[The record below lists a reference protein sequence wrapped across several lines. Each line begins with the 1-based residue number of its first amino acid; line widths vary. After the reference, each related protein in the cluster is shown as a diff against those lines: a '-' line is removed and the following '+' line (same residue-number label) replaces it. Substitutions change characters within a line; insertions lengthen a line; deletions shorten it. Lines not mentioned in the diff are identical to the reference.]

1 MKILLL
7 LLIFVVCVTI
17 GSSYAYALEYTYPT
31 INQRLTE
38 IPTYCAVESITDK
51 IESSEMDEMLAKSEL
66 AVNAW
71 REKLQKSEITN
82 KEFWDLK
89 FKKIGKNESVTDDC
103 TITILFRDD
112 PEFSGSLLS
121 KTLGAFMRNSI
132 YIYYENQ
139 ESIYGDKWMDGI
151 LKTIIHEMGHTFGLG
166 HYTTDDN
173 DYNRKVATRDES
185 PPSIMFAPAHI
196 NPDIRKITDIDV
208 QKVRLIYGSYGF
220 HAFSEQR
227 PSEII
232 IENPLLPLDPTYPF
246 EFTEISKNNIKLF
259 RHQDSLMTISGQINN
274 TVYMSGH
281 PVFLLITNPD
291 LSTQVLKVK
300 PTRDGFFETYLNFN
314 YKSLPGK
321 YSIEFAYID
330 KIDQSKNITFDVEQT
345 DIPLPPKSENL
356 NVIQVSNTADQFF
369 EMGLYGDAI
378 KNYKVVMKNVD
389 KIQEPLYLNALNKIG
404 LALIELKNYEKSL
417 SYFEQVYEINPAY
430 PNIKQN
436 LKTSKSLIEANDK
449 VVIVDSIIP
458 LPGWIK
464 SNAGWWINGQ
474 STDQSLFDAFEY
486 MQNKG
491 LIGSYE
497 FSNYSQSHI
506 PNWLVDIV
514 TWWIN
519 EKLSDEEFLKTID
532 YLLKQ
537 GIIII

>member
-7 LLIFVVCVTI
+7 LLIFVVCVTV

-151 LKTIIHEMGHTFGLG
+151 LKTIIHEMGHSLGLG

-173 DYNRKVATRDES
+173 DYNRKVATRNES

-196 NPDIRKITDIDV
+196 NPDLRKITDIDV

-232 IENPLLPLDPTYPF
+232 IENPISPLDPTYPF
-246 EFTEISKNNIKLF
+246 ELTEISKNNIKLF

-356 NVIQVSNTADQFF
+356 NIIQVSNTADQFF
-369 EMGLYGDAI
+369 DMGLYGDAI

-389 KIQEPLYLNALNKIG
+389 KIQEPLHLNALSKIG

-417 SYFEQVYEINPAY
+417 SYFEQVYEINPDY
-430 PNIKQN
+430 PKIQEN
-436 LKTSKSLIEANDK
+436 LKTSKSLIEANGK
-449 VVIVDSIIP
+449 MVAADSIVP

-474 STDQSLFDAFEY
+474 STDQSLLDAFEY

-491 LIGSYE
+491 LIGNYE
-497 FSNYSQSHI
+497 FSNYSQPHI

-514 TWWIN
+514 TWWFD

>member
-1 MKILLL
+1 MTFFLLL
-7 LLIFVVCVTI
+7 LSLVIIVSI

-38 IPTYCAVESITDK
+38 IPTYCAVESISDD
-51 IESSEMDEMLAKSEL
+51 IESSDMDEMMAKSEL
-66 AVNAW
+66 AVMAW
-71 REKLQKSEITN
+71 KEKLQESELIN
-82 KEFWDLK
+82 KEFWDMK

-132 YIYYENQ
+132 YVYYENQ
-139 ESIYGDKWMDGI
+139 QSIYGDKWMDGI
-151 LKTIIHEMGHTFGLG
+151 FKTIIHEMGHTFGLG

-173 DYNRKVATRDES
+173 DYNRKVATRDQS

-196 NPDIRKITDIDV
+196 NPDVRKITEIDV
-208 QKVRLIYGSYGF
+208 QLVRSIYGSYGF

-232 IENPLLPLDPTYPF
+232 IENPILPLDPTYPF
-246 EFTEISKNNIKLF
+246 ESTEISKNNVQLF
-259 RHQDSLMTISGQINN
+259 RHQDTMITISGQINN
-274 TVYMSGH
+274 VVYMSGH
-281 PVFLLITNPD
+281 PVFILVTSPD
-291 LSTQVLKVK
+291 LSVQVLKVK
-300 PTRDGFFETYLNFN
+300 PTRDGFFETYMNFN

-330 KIDQSKNITFDVEQT
+330 KIDQSKNLVFDVEQT
-345 DIPLPPKSENL
+345 DIPLAPESENL
-356 NVIQVSNTADQFF
+356 NIIRVNNDAERFF

-378 KNYKVVMKNVD
+378 KNYKVVMKNAD

-404 LALIELKNYEKSL
+404 LALIQLKNYEKSL
-417 SYFEQVYEINPAY
+417 SYFEQVYEINPNY
-430 PNIKQN
+430 PNIEQN
-436 LKTSKSLIEANDK
+436 LKTSKSLIQTDGQMATT
-449 VVIVDSIIP
+449 DSIIP

-474 STDQSLFDAFEY
+474 ATDQLLFDAFEY
-486 MQNKG
+486 LQNKG
-491 LIGSYE
+491 LIGNYE
-497 FSNYSQSHI
+497 FSDFSQPHI

-514 TWWIN
+514 TWWID
-519 EKLSDEEFLKTID
+519 EKITDEEFLKTID

>member
-464 SNAGWWINGQ
+464 SNAGWWINDQ

>member
-7 LLIFVVCVTI
+7 LLIFVVCVTV

-51 IESSEMDEMLAKSEL
+51 IESSEMDEMLTKSEL

-173 DYNRKVATRDES
+173 DYNRKVATRNES

-196 NPDIRKITDIDV
+196 NPDLRKITDIDV

-232 IENPLLPLDPTYPF
+232 IENPISPLDPTYPF

-259 RHQDSLMTISGQINN
+259 RHQDSLMTISGQIND
-274 TVYMSGH
+274 VVFMSGH

-321 YSIEFAYID
+321 YSIEFVYID

-356 NVIQVSNTADQFF
+356 NIIQVSNTADQFF

-389 KIQEPLYLNALNKIG
+389 KIQEPLHLNALNKIG

-417 SYFEQVYEINPAY
+417 SYFEQVYEINPDY
-430 PNIKQN
+430 PNIQEN
-436 LKTSKSLIEANDK
+436 LKTSKSLIETNGK
-449 VVIVDSIIP
+449 VIIADSIVP

-474 STDQSLFDAFEY
+474 STDQSLLDAFEY

-514 TWWIN
+514 TWWFD

>member
-17 GSSYAYALEYTYPT
+17 GSSYAYALDYTYPT

-66 AVNAW
+66 AVNTW
-71 REKLQKSEITN
+71 KEMLQKSEITN

-196 NPDIRKITDIDV
+196 NPDLRKITDIDV

-232 IENPLLPLDPTYPF
+232 IENPISPLDPTYPF
-246 EFTEISKNNIKLF
+246 EFTEISKNNVKLF
-259 RHQDSLMTISGQINN
+259 RHQDSLMTISGQIND
-274 TVYMSGH
+274 VVFMSGH

-300 PTRDGFFETYLNFN
+300 PTRDGFFQTYLNFN

-321 YSIEFAYID
+321 YSIEFVYID

-345 DIPLPPKSENL
+345 DIPLPSKSENL
-356 NVIQVSNTADQFF
+356 NIIQVSNTADQFF

-378 KNYKVVMKNVD
+378 KNYKVVIKNID
-389 KIQEPLYLNALNKIG
+389 KIQEPLHLNALSKIG

-417 SYFEQVYEINPAY
+417 SYFEQVYEINPGY
-430 PNIKQN
+430 PNIQEN
-436 LKTSKSLIEANDK
+436 LKTSKSLIEDNGKMMTA
-449 VVIVDSIIP
+449 DSIVP

-474 STDQSLFDAFEY
+474 STDQSLLDAFEY

-514 TWWIN
+514 TWWFD

>member
-1 MKILLL
+1 MNFYILLL
-7 LLIFVVCVTI
+7 SFVIVVSI
-17 GSSYAYALEYTYPT
+17 GSSYAYALDYTYPT

-38 IPTYCAVESITDK
+38 IPTYCAVESISDK
-51 IESSEMDEMLAKSEL
+51 IEPSEMNEMISKSEL
-66 AVNAW
+66 AVNMWKA
-71 REKLQKSEITN
+71 KLQESETTN
-82 KEFWDLK
+82 KEFWDMK
-89 FKKIGKNESVTDDC
+89 FKKIGKNESVSDDC

-139 ESIYGDKWMDGI
+139 QSIYGDKWMDGI
-151 LKTIIHEMGHTFGLG
+151 LKTTIHEMGHTFGLG

-173 DYNRKVATRDES
+173 DYNRKIATRNES
-185 PPSIMFAPAHI
+185 PPSIMFAPAHV
-196 NPDIRKITDIDV
+196 NPDLRKITEIDV
-208 QKVRLIYGSYGF
+208 QLVRTIYGSYGF

-232 IENPLLPLDPTYPF
+232 IENPISPLDPLYPF
-246 EFTEISKNNIKLF
+246 ESTEISKNAVKLF
-259 RHQDSLMTISGQINN
+259 RHQDTMMTISGQINN

-281 PVFLLITNPD
+281 PVFILITNPD
-291 LSTQVLKVK
+291 LSVEVLKVK
-300 PTRDGFFETYLNFN
+300 PTRNGFFETYLNFN

-330 KIDQSKNITFDVEQT
+330 KIDQSKNIIFDVEQT
-345 DIPLPPKSENL
+345 DIPLAPKSENL
-356 NVIQVSNTADQFF
+356 NILQINNDAERFF

-378 KNYKVVMKNVD
+378 KNYKVVMNNAN
-389 KIQEPLYLNALNKIG
+389 KIQEPLFLNALNKIG
-404 LALIELKNYEKSL
+404 LALIQLKNYEKSL
-417 SYFEQVYEINPAY
+417 SYFERVYEIKPNY
-430 PNIKQN
+430 PNIGQN
-436 LKTSKSLIEANDK
+436 LKTSKSLIENNGQTITA
-449 VVIVDSIIP
+449 DSTIS

-474 STDQSLFDAFEY
+474 ATDQLLFDAFEY

-491 LIGSYE
+491 LVGTYK
-497 FSNYSQSHI
+497 FSNFSQPHI
-506 PNWLVDIV
+506 PYWFVDIV
-514 TWWIN
+514 TWWVD
-519 EKLSDEEFLKTID
+519 EKISDEEFLKTVD

>member
-1 MKILLL
+1 
-7 LLIFVVCVTI
+7 
-17 GSSYAYALEYTYPT
+17 
-31 INQRLTE
+31 
-38 IPTYCAVESITDK
+38 
-51 IESSEMDEMLAKSEL
+51 MDEMLAKSEL
-66 AVNAW
+66 AVSAW
-71 REKLQKSEITN
+71 REKLQNSEITN

-196 NPDIRKITDIDV
+196 NPDLRKITDIDV

-232 IENPLLPLDPTYPF
+232 IENPISPLDPTYPF

-356 NVIQVSNTADQFF
+356 NIIQVSNTADQFF

-389 KIQEPLYLNALNKIG
+389 KIQEPLHLNALNKIG

-417 SYFEQVYEINPAY
+417 SYFEQVYEINPDY
-430 PNIKQN
+430 PKIQEN
-436 LKTSKSLIEANDK
+436 LKTSKSLIEANGK
-449 VVIVDSIIP
+449 MVAADSIVP

-474 STDQSLFDAFEY
+474 STDQSLLDAFEY

-497 FSNYSQSHI
+497 FSNYSQPHI

-514 TWWIN
+514 TWWFD

>member
-89 FKKIGKNESVTDDC
+89 FKKIGKNESVIDDC

-449 VVIVDSIIP
+449 VVTADSIIP

-474 STDQSLFDAFEY
+474 STDQSLLDAFEY

-506 PNWLVDIV
+506 PNWLIDIV
-514 TWWIN
+514 TWWID

>member
-1 MKILLL
+1 MNFYILLL
-7 LLIFVVCVTI
+7 SLVIVVSI
-17 GSSYAYALEYTYPT
+17 GYSYAYALDYTYPT

-38 IPTYCAVESITDK
+38 IPTYCAVESISDK
-51 IESSEMDEMLAKSEL
+51 IEPSEMNEMISKSKL
-66 AVNAW
+66 AVNMWKA
-71 REKLQKSEITN
+71 KLQESEPTN
-82 KEFWDLK
+82 KEFWDMK
-89 FKKIGKNESVTDDC
+89 FKKIGKNESVSDDC

-139 ESIYGDKWMDGI
+139 QSIYGDKWMDGI
-151 LKTIIHEMGHTFGLG
+151 LKTTTHEMGHTFGLG

-173 DYNRKVATRDES
+173 DYNRKIATRDES
-185 PPSIMFAPAHI
+185 PPSIMFAPAHV
-196 NPDIRKITDIDV
+196 NPDLRKITEIDV
-208 QKVRLIYGSYGF
+208 QLVRTIYGSYGF

-232 IENPLLPLDPTYPF
+232 IENPISPLDPLYPF
-246 EFTEISKNNIKLF
+246 ESTEISKNTVKLF
-259 RHQDSLMTISGQINN
+259 RHQDTMMTISGQINN

-281 PVFLLITNPD
+281 PVFILITNPE
-291 LSTQVLKVK
+291 LSVEVLKVK
-300 PTRDGFFETYLNFN
+300 PTRNGFFETYLNFN

-330 KIDQSKNITFDVEQT
+330 KIDQSKNLIFDVEQT
-345 DIPLPPKSENL
+345 DIPLAPKSENL
-356 NVIQVSNTADQFF
+356 NILQVNNDAERFF

-378 KNYKVVMKNVD
+378 KNYKVVMNNAD
-389 KIQEPLYLNALNKIG
+389 KIQEPLFLNALNKIG
-404 LALIELKNYEKSL
+404 LALIQLKNYEKSL
-417 SYFEQVYEINPAY
+417 SYFEQVYEINPNY
-430 PNIKQN
+430 PNIGQN
-436 LKTSKSLIEANDK
+436 LKTSKSLIENNGE
-449 VVIVDSIIP
+449 IITTDSTVS

-474 STDQSLFDAFEY
+474 ATDQLLFDAFEY

-491 LIGSYE
+491 LIGTYE
-497 FSNYSQSHI
+497 FSNFSQ
-506 PNWLVDIV
+506 PRVPYWLVDIV
-514 TWWIN
+514 TWWVD
-519 EKLSDEEFLKTID
+519 EKISDEEFLKTVD

>member
-464 SNAGWWINGQ
+464 SNAGWWINDQ

-506 PNWLVDIV
+506 PNWLIDIV
-514 TWWIN
+514 TWWID

>member
-1 MKILLL
+1 MKTLLL
-7 LLIFVVCVTI
+7 LLVFVVFATVY
-17 GSSYAYALEYTYPT
+17 SSYAYALDYTFPT

-38 IPTYCAVESITDK
+38 IPTYCAVESISNK
-51 IESSEMDEMLAKSEL
+51 IESYEMDEMISKSEL
-66 AVNAW
+66 AIDTW
-71 REKLQKSEITN
+71 REKLQKSELTN
-82 KEFWDLK
+82 NEFWDLK

-121 KTLGAFMRNSI
+121 KTLGAFMGNSI

-166 HYTTDDN
+166 HYATDDN

-185 PPSIMFAPAHI
+185 PPSIMFSPAHI
-196 NPDIRKITDIDV
+196 NPDLRKITELDV

-246 EFTEISKNNIKLF
+246 EFTEISKNNLKLF
-259 RHQDSLMTISGQINN
+259 RHQDTLIKISGQIHD
-274 TVYMSGH
+274 VAYMSGH

-291 LSTQVLKVK
+291 LSVHVLKVK
-300 PTRDGFFETYLNFN
+300 PTKIGFFETYLNFN

-321 YSIEFAYID
+321 YSIEFSYVD
-330 KIDQSKNITFDVEQT
+330 KTDQSKNIIFDVEQT
-345 DIPLPPKSENL
+345 DIPLPTKSENV
-356 NVIQVSNTADQFF
+356 NIIQINNDAEQFF
-369 EMGLYGDAI
+369 EMGLYNDAI
-378 KNYKVVMKNVD
+378 KNYKIVMKNTD
-389 KIQEPLYLNALNKIG
+389 KIQEMLYVNALNKIG
-404 LALIELKNYEKSL
+404 LALIQLENYENSL
-417 SYFEQVYEINPAY
+417 SYFEQVYEINPEY
-430 PNIKQN
+430 PNIEQN
-436 LKTSKSLIEANDK
+436 LKTSNSLIETNGK
-449 VVIVDSIIP
+449 LMVDDATLS

-464 SNAGWWINGQ
+464 SNAGWWISGQ
-474 STDQSLFDAFEY
+474 TTDQVLFDALEY
-486 MQNKG
+486 MQAKG
-491 LIGSYE
+491 FIGNYE
-497 FSNYSQSHI
+497 FSNFSQPHI
-506 PNWLVDIV
+506 PNWLLDVV
-514 TWWIN
+514 TWWID
-519 EKLSDEEFLKTID
+519 EKISDEEFLKTID

>member
-66 AVNAW
+66 AVNTW
-71 REKLQKSEITN
+71 KETLQNSEITN

-173 DYNRKVATRDES
+173 DYNRKVATRNES

-196 NPDIRKITDIDV
+196 NPDLRKITDIDV

-232 IENPLLPLDPTYPF
+232 IENPISGLDPTYPF

-345 DIPLPPKSENL
+345 DIPLPSKSENL
-356 NVIQVSNTADQFF
+356 NIIQVSNTADQFF

-389 KIQEPLYLNALNKIG
+389 KIQEPLHLNALNKIG

-417 SYFEQVYEINPAY
+417 SYFEQVYEINPDY
-430 PNIKQN
+430 PKIQEN
-436 LKTSKSLIEANDK
+436 LKTSKLLIETNGK
-449 VVIVDSIIP
+449 VIIPDSIIP

-474 STDQSLFDAFEY
+474 STDQSLLDAFEY

-497 FSNYSQSHI
+497 FSNYSQPHI

-514 TWWIN
+514 TWWFD

>member
-7 LLIFVVCVTI
+7 LLIFVVCVTV

-166 HYTTDDN
+166 HYATDDN
-173 DYNRKVATRDES
+173 NYNRKVATRDES

-196 NPDIRKITDIDV
+196 NPDLRKITDIDV

-232 IENPLLPLDPTYPF
+232 IENPISPLDPTYPF
-246 EFTEISKNNIKLF
+246 EFTEISKNNVKLF
-259 RHQDSLMTISGQINN
+259 RHQDSLMTISGHINN

-356 NVIQVSNTADQFF
+356 NIIQVSNTADQFF

-389 KIQEPLYLNALNKIG
+389 KIQEPLHLNALNKIG

-417 SYFEQVYEINPAY
+417 SYFEQVYEINPDY
-430 PNIKQN
+430 PKIQEN
-436 LKTSKSLIEANDK
+436 LKTSKSLIEANGK
-449 VVIVDSIIP
+449 MVTADSIVP

-474 STDQSLFDAFEY
+474 STDQSLLDAFEY

-491 LIGSYE
+491 LIGNYE

-514 TWWIN
+514 TWWFD

>member
-7 LLIFVVCVTI
+7 LLIFVVCVTV

-66 AVNAW
+66 AVNVW
-71 REKLQKSEITN
+71 REKLQNSEITN

-151 LKTIIHEMGHTFGLG
+151 LKTLIHEMGHTFGLG

-196 NPDIRKITDIDV
+196 NPDLRKITDIDV

-232 IENPLLPLDPTYPF
+232 IENPISGLDPTYPF

-259 RHQDSLMTISGQINN
+259 RHQDSLMTISGQIND
-274 TVYMSGH
+274 VVFMSGH

-356 NVIQVSNTADQFF
+356 NIIQVSNTADQFF

-389 KIQEPLYLNALNKIG
+389 KIQEPLHLNALNKIG

-417 SYFEQVYEINPAY
+417 SYFEQVYEINPDY
-430 PNIKQN
+430 PKIQEN
-436 LKTSKSLIEANDK
+436 LKTSKSLIEANGK
-449 VVIVDSIIP
+449 MVAADSIVP

-474 STDQSLFDAFEY
+474 STDQSLLDAFEY

-497 FSNYSQSHI
+497 FSNYSQPHI

-514 TWWIN
+514 TWWFD

>member
-71 REKLQKSEITN
+71 REKLQNSEITN

-173 DYNRKVATRDES
+173 DYNRKVATRNES

-196 NPDIRKITDIDV
+196 NPDLRKITDIDV

-232 IENPLLPLDPTYPF
+232 IENPISPLDPTYPF
-246 EFTEISKNNIKLF
+246 ELTEISKNNIKLF

-378 KNYKVVMKNVD
+378 KNYKVVIKNID
-389 KIQEPLYLNALNKIG
+389 KIQEPLHLNALSKIG

-417 SYFEQVYEINPAY
+417 SYFEQVYEINPGY
-430 PNIKQN
+430 PNIQEN
-436 LKTSKSLIEANDK
+436 LKISKSLIENKDK
-449 VVIVDSIIP
+449 MITADSIVS

-474 STDQSLFDAFEY
+474 STDQSLLDAFEY
-486 MQNKG
+486 LQNKG
-491 LIGSYE
+491 LIGNYE
-497 FSNYSQSHI
+497 FSNYSQPHI

-514 TWWIN
+514 TWWFD

>member
-1 MKILLL
+1 MKLVLL

-66 AVNAW
+66 AVSAW
-71 REKLQKSEITN
+71 REKLQNSEITN

-151 LKTIIHEMGHTFGLG
+151 LKTLIHEMGHTFGLG

-196 NPDIRKITDIDV
+196 NPDLRKITDIDV

-232 IENPLLPLDPTYPF
+232 IENPISGLDPTYPF

-356 NVIQVSNTADQFF
+356 NIIQVSNTADQFF

-378 KNYKVVMKNVD
+378 KNYKVVIKNID
-389 KIQEPLYLNALNKIG
+389 KIQEPLHLNALNKIG

-417 SYFEQVYEINPAY
+417 SYFEQVYEINPDY
-430 PNIKQN
+430 PKIQEN
-436 LKTSKSLIEANDK
+436 LKTSKSLIETNGK
-449 VVIVDSIIP
+449 VVIADSIIP

-474 STDQSLFDAFEY
+474 STDQSLLDAFEY

-497 FSNYSQSHI
+497 FSNYSQPHI

-514 TWWIN
+514 TWWFD

>member
-7 LLIFVVCVTI
+7 LLIFVVCVTV

-71 REKLQKSEITN
+71 REKLQNSEITN

-151 LKTIIHEMGHTFGLG
+151 LKTLIHEMGHTFGLG

-196 NPDIRKITDIDV
+196 NPDLRKITDIDV

-259 RHQDSLMTISGQINN
+259 RHQDSLMTISGQIND
-274 TVYMSGH
+274 VVFMSGH

-378 KNYKVVMKNVD
+378 KNYKVVIKNID
-389 KIQEPLYLNALNKIG
+389 KIQEPLHLNALNKIG

-417 SYFEQVYEINPAY
+417 SYFEQVYEINPDY
-430 PNIKQN
+430 PKIQEN
-436 LKTSKSLIEANDK
+436 LKTSKSLIETNGK
-449 VVIVDSIIP
+449 VVIADSIIP

-474 STDQSLFDAFEY
+474 STDQSLLDAFEY

-497 FSNYSQSHI
+497 FSNYSQPHI

-514 TWWIN
+514 TWWFD

>member
-1 MKILLL
+1 MKILIL

-71 REKLQKSEITN
+71 REKLQNSEITN

-378 KNYKVVMKNVD
+378 KNYKVVIKNID
-389 KIQEPLYLNALNKIG
+389 KIQEPLHLNALNKIG

-417 SYFEQVYEINPAY
+417 SYFEQVYEINPDY
-430 PNIKQN
+430 PKIQEN
-436 LKTSKSLIEANDK
+436 LKTSKSLIETNGK
-449 VVIVDSIIP
+449 VVIADSIIP

-474 STDQSLFDAFEY
+474 STDQSLLDAFEY

-497 FSNYSQSHI
+497 FSNYSQPHI

-514 TWWIN
+514 TWWFD

>member
-1 MKILLL
+1 MTFFLLL
-7 LLIFVVCVTI
+7 LSLVIIVSI

-38 IPTYCAVESITDK
+38 IPTYCAVESISDD
-51 IESSEMDEMLAKSEL
+51 IESSDMDEMMAKSEL
-66 AVNAW
+66 AVMAW
-71 REKLQKSEITN
+71 KEKLQESELIN
-82 KEFWDLK
+82 KEFWDMK

-132 YIYYENQ
+132 YVYYENQ
-139 ESIYGDKWMDGI
+139 QSIYGDKWMDGI
-151 LKTIIHEMGHTFGLG
+151 FKTIIHEMGHTFGLG

-173 DYNRKVATRDES
+173 DYNRKVATRDQS

-196 NPDIRKITDIDV
+196 NPDVRKITEIDV
-208 QKVRLIYGSYGF
+208 QLVRSIYGSYGF

-232 IENPLLPLDPTYPF
+232 IENPISPLDPAYPF
-246 EFTEISKNNIKLF
+246 ESTEISKNNVQLF
-259 RHQDSLMTISGQINN
+259 RHQDTMITISGQINN
-274 TVYMSGH
+274 VVYMSGH
-281 PVFLLITNPD
+281 PVFILVTSPD
-291 LSTQVLKVK
+291 LSVQVLKVK
-300 PTRDGFFETYLNFN
+300 PTRDGFFETYMNFN

-321 YSIEFAYID
+321 YSIEFAYLD
-330 KIDQSKNITFDVEQT
+330 KIDQSKNLVFDVEQT
-345 DIPLPPKSENL
+345 DIPLAPESENL
-356 NVIQVSNTADQFF
+356 NIIRVNNDAERFF

-378 KNYKVVMKNVD
+378 KNYKVVMKNAD

-404 LALIELKNYEKSL
+404 LALIQLKNYEKSL
-417 SYFEQVYEINPAY
+417 SYFEQVYEINPNY
-430 PNIKQN
+430 PNIEQN
-436 LKTSKSLIEANDK
+436 LKTSKSLIQTDGQMTT
-449 VVIVDSIIP
+449 DSIIP

-474 STDQSLFDAFEY
+474 ATDQLLFDAFEY

-491 LIGSYE
+491 LIGNYE
-497 FSNYSQSHI
+497 FSDFSQPHI

-514 TWWIN
+514 TWWID
-519 EKLSDEEFLKTID
+519 EKITDEEFLKTVD

>member
-1 MKILLL
+1 MTFFLLL
-7 LLIFVVCVTI
+7 LSLVIIVSI

-38 IPTYCAVESITDK
+38 IPTYCAVESISDD
-51 IESSEMDEMLAKSEL
+51 IESSDMDEMMAKSEL
-66 AVNAW
+66 AVMAW
-71 REKLQKSEITN
+71 KEKLQESELVN
-82 KEFWDLK
+82 KEFWDMK

-132 YIYYENQ
+132 YVYYENQ
-139 ESIYGDKWMDGI
+139 QSIYGDKWMDGI
-151 LKTIIHEMGHTFGLG
+151 FKTIIHEMGHTFGLG

-173 DYNRKVATRDES
+173 DYNRKVATRDQS

-196 NPDIRKITDIDV
+196 NPDVRKITEIDV
-208 QKVRLIYGSYGF
+208 QLVRSIYGSYGF

-232 IENPLLPLDPTYPF
+232 IENPILPLDPAYPF
-246 EFTEISKNNIKLF
+246 ESTEISKNNVQLF
-259 RHQDSLMTISGQINN
+259 RHQDTMITISGQINN
-274 TVYMSGH
+274 VVYMSGH
-281 PVFLLITNPD
+281 PVFILVTSPD
-291 LSTQVLKVK
+291 LSVQVLKVK
-300 PTRDGFFETYLNFN
+300 PTRDGFFETYMNFN

-321 YSIEFAYID
+321 YSIEFAYLD
-330 KIDQSKNITFDVEQT
+330 KIDQSKNLVFDVEQT
-345 DIPLPPKSENL
+345 DIPLAPESENL
-356 NVIQVSNTADQFF
+356 NIIRVNNDAERFF

-378 KNYKVVMKNVD
+378 KNYKVVMKNAD

-404 LALIELKNYEKSL
+404 LALIQLKNYEKSL
-417 SYFEQVYEINPAY
+417 SYFEQVYEINPNY
-430 PNIKQN
+430 PNIEQN
-436 LKTSKSLIEANDK
+436 LKTSKSLIQTDGQMAT
-449 VVIVDSIIP
+449 DSIIP

-474 STDQSLFDAFEY
+474 ATDQLLFDAFEY

-491 LIGSYE
+491 LIGNYE
-497 FSNYSQSHI
+497 FSDFSQPHI

-514 TWWIN
+514 TWWID
-519 EKLSDEEFLKTID
+519 EKITDEEFLKTVD